1 VKECMCGRKKPK
13 MLDKKM
19 RGSHD
24 LEVRIYDLMKQ
35 ADISQEEIQR
45 LNLIIKKLEED
56 LEKHLRSTN

>member
-1 VKECMCGRKKPK
+1 
-13 MLDKKM
+13 M

-35 ADISQEEIQR
+35 SDFDQEEIQR

-56 LEKHLRSTN
+56 LDNENKSVN

>member
-1 VKECMCGRKKPK
+1 MCERTKPK

-35 ADISQEEIQR
+35 SELDKEEIQK

>member
-1 VKECMCGRKKPK
+1 MCERKKPK

-24 LEVRIYDLMKQ
+24 LEVRLYDLMKQ
-35 ADISQEEIQR
+35 ADLNQEEIQR

-56 LEKHLRSTN
+56 LEKHLRSVN

>member
-1 VKECMCGRKKPK
+1 MCERKKPK

-35 ADISQEEIQR
+35 SDFDQEEIQR

-56 LEKHLRSTN
+56 LENENKSVN

>member
-1 VKECMCGRKKPK
+1 MCQRTKPK

-24 LEVRIYDLMKQ
+24 LEVRIYELMKQ
-35 ADISQEEIQR
+35 ADINQEEIQR

-56 LEKHLRSTN
+56 LDKVNKSVN

>member
-1 VKECMCGRKKPK
+1 MCERTKPK

-35 ADISQEEIQR
+35 VDVSQEEIQK

-56 LEKHLRSTN
+56 LEKHLRSNN

>member
-1 VKECMCGRKKPK
+1 MCERKKPK
-13 MLDKKM
+13 MLDRKM

-24 LEVRIYDLMKQ
+24 LEIRLYDLMKQ
-35 ADISQEEIQR
+35 ADFNQEEIQR

>member
-1 VKECMCGRKKPK
+1 MCGDRKKPK
-13 MLDKKM
+13 MLDRKM

-35 ADISQEEIQR
+35 SDLDQEEIQR

-56 LEKHLRSTN
+56 LDNENKSVN

>member
-1 VKECMCGRKKPK
+1 MCGRKKPK

-24 LEVRIYDLMKQ
+24 LEVKIYDLLKQ
-35 ADISQEEIQR
+35 ADLDQEEIQR

-56 LEKHLRSTN
+56 LENENKSVN

>member
-1 VKECMCGRKKPK
+1 MCERKKPK

-35 ADISQEEIQR
+35 SDFDQEEIQR
-45 LNLIIKKLEED
+45 LNLIIKKLETD
-56 LEKHLRSTN
+56 LENENKSVN

>member
-1 VKECMCGRKKPK
+1 MCERKKPK
-13 MLDKKM
+13 MLDRKM

-35 ADISQEEIQR
+35 SDLDQEEIQR

-56 LEKHLRSTN
+56 LDNENKSVN